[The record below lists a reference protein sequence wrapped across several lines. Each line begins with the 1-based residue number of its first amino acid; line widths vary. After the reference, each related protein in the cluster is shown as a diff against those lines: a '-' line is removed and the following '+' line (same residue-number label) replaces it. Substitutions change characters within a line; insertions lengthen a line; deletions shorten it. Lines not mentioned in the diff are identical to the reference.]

1 MKVKFPKALNI
12 QNLLYLY
19 SYGMMG
25 RALDESYL
33 DALVV
38 DELEFLKLN
47 RVQRF
52 SVAGKPDNH
61 QAILDNFDV
70 SLNSKMRVREF
81 IQLYGEETAM
91 HLLEARFR
99 EPFKQYFEKDTKK
112 MTQLRMKVCN
122 LIQKNYDKLVE
133 VDSAMI
139 EYMQEM
145 VFENPPIYMSIVS
158 NGNSD
163 IKYLTAKTVIP
174 LLGGGKKEIRINIS
188 RSDVFDDPLNNPKAK
203 AFAFEKMKDVLA
215 KKRKEGVF

>member
-1 MKVKFPKALNI
+1 
-12 QNLLYLY
+12 
-19 SYGMMG
+19 MMG
-25 RALDESYL
+25 RTIDESYL

-38 DELEFLKLN
+38 DELEYLKAH

-52 SVAGKPDNH
+52 SIAGKPDKH
-61 QAILDNFDV
+61 QLIIDNFDV
-70 SLNSKMRVREF
+70 SLNTKMRVREF
-81 IQLYGEETAM
+81 IQLYGEETALY
-91 HLLEARFR
+91 LLEARLR
-99 EPFKQYFEKDTKK
+99 EPFKQYFVKDTKK
-112 MTQLRMKVCN
+112 MTQLRLKVCN
-122 LIQKNYDKLVE
+122 LIEKNFDKLVE

-188 RSDVFDDPLNNPKAK
+188 RADVFEDPLNNPKAK
-203 AFAFEKMKDVLA
+203 LFAFEKMKDVLA
-215 KKRKEGVF
+215 KKRKEGIF